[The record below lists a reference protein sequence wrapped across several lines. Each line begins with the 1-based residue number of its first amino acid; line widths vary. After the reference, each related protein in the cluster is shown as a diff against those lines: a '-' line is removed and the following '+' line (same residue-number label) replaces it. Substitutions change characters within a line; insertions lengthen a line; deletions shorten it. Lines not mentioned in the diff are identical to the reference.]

1 MIPDTIRK
9 AVLRAIDEDGNR
21 DTVAI
26 TCADIFNCFEK
37 KFDLVCGYCGV
48 REGHAENC
56 PTRNVIRWQVSLLLR
71 TLLTEGLIRQSKEG
85 LKLTAAGRNALSR
98 QN

>member
-9 AVLRAIDEDGNR
+9 AVLRALDEDGNR

-37 KFDLVCGYCGV
+37 M
-48 REGHAENC
+48 
-56 PTRNVIRWQVSLLLR
+56 NVIRWQVSLLLQ